1 MADNN
6 NTETTSRK
14 KSLSAAGSVPLI
26 DIFFMTLRHWPWI
39 LLSVFICVGAA
50 YLYLMQTPNIYT
62 RSAEILIKEETQV
75 NGVSGVDLST
85 FGLNYQSNTNIQNEV
100 LNLKA
105 KDLMEEVVRRLELDV
120 NYYKPGR
127 FHKEIVYGVALP
139 INVDIV
145 DYPKE
150 SYLSFEVDVAQ
161 NGKVTISDMSISRAE
176 KLKEEFI
183 GNFGDS
189 ISTPAGKIVVSP
201 TVAYKKGEKVEL
213 TVSKLPLWVARDY
226 FSDRLAVVLSNVD
239 GSILK
244 LSLSD
249 LSVQRADD
257 VLATL
262 INVYN
267 ENWIHDKNQITVSTT
282 NFINERLSVIEKEL
296 SDVDSDISSYKSNN
310 LITNVSAAGERYM
323 TQNEANEAAMFELNN
338 QLSLARYMRSYL
350 MSDMSKDQ
358 LLPSSSGLSNSTVA
372 GLINDYNRQVLDRNS
387 LVGSSSE
394 NNPLV
399 QKLNAQLATQR
410 ALILRTV
417 DSEIDALN
425 AQLDAL
431 RKNDVQTTAKLQANP
446 TQAKELLEVERQQ
459 KVKEA
464 LYLFLLQKREENELT
479 QAFTAYNT
487 RIVNRPGPSNVPTT
501 PARGKILLIAFL
513 VGLAIPFGVTYA
525 KEALNKTVRG
535 RKDIEDLTIP
545 FLGEIP
551 LYGKNREKG
560 KYGREKLTKAIV
572 VKGGKRDVI
581 NEAFR
586 VLRTNLEFM
595 KIHKDEADVVALT
608 SFNPGSGKSFLTM
621 NLGTVL
627 SLKNKKVIVIDGDMR
642 HGSSSAYI
650 GSPDTGLSDVL
661 NGSIA
666 NVEDVIIRDEHN
678 PNLSVIPVG
687 TVPPNPTEL
696 LETPRLAEILTKL
709 RKEYDYVIIDC
720 PPIEVVADAQIID
733 KLADR
738 TVFVLRAGLLERSML
753 PQIEKLFDE
762 KKFKNMATI
771 LNGTASAGGRYGRR
785 YGYYGYYGYSY
796 RYGYGYGYGYG
807 YNYSS
812 DKKEK
817 SSKKK

>member
-1 MADNN
+1 MENISK
-6 NTETTSRK
+6 ETTTRK
-14 KSLSAAGSVPLI
+14 KAISAAGTVPLT

-39 LLSVFICVGAA
+39 LLSVFICVGVA
-50 YLYLMQTPNIYT
+50 YMYLMVTPNIYT
-62 RSAEILIKEETQV
+62 RAAEILIKEETQV

-105 KDLMEEVVRRLELDV
+105 KDLMEEVVNRLELDV
-120 NYYKPGR
+120 NYLKPGR
-127 FHKEIVYGVALP
+127 FHNDIVYGVTVP
-139 INVDIV
+139 VKVDIV
-145 DYPKE
+145 DFPKE
-150 SYLSFEVDVAQ
+150 HSLSFDLDV
-161 NGKVTISDMSISRAE
+161 NGDGKVTISDMSVNKGE
-176 KLKEEFI
+176 KLKTKFT
-183 GNFGDS
+183 GKLNDS
-189 ISTPAGKIVVSP
+189 ISTPAGKIVVQP
-201 TVAYKKGEKVEL
+201 TIAYKKGEDIEL
-213 TVSKLPLWVARDY
+213 IISKIPTWVARDY
-226 FSDRLAVVLSNVD
+226 FNDRLSVVLSSTD
-239 GSILK
+239 ASILR

-249 LSVQRADD
+249 LSVPRADD

-282 NFINERLSVIEKEL
+282 NFINERLDVIEREL
-296 SDVDSDISSYKSNN
+296 SHVDSDISAYKSANM
-310 LITNVSAAGERYM
+310 ITDVSAAGQSYM
-323 TQNEANEAAMFELNN
+323 SQNQANEAAMFDLSN

-358 LLPSSSGLSNSTVA
+358 LLPSSSGLSSSTVG
-372 GLINDYNRQVLDRNS
+372 GLINEYNRTVLDRNS
-387 LVGSSSE
+387 LLASSSE

-399 QKLNAQLATQR
+399 QKLNTQLAGQR
-410 ALILRTV
+410 ALIIRTV
-417 DSEIDALN
+417 DGEIEALS
-425 AQLDAL
+425 AQLESL
-431 RKNDVQTTAKLQANP
+431 RKNEVKTTAKLQANP

-487 RIVNRPGPSNVPTT
+487 RIVNRPGPSTVPTT
-501 PARGKILLIAFL
+501 PDRGKILGIAFL
-513 VGLAIPFGVTYA
+513 IGLLIPFGVTYA
-525 KEALNKTVRG
+525 REALNTTVRG

-560 KYGREKLTKAIV
+560 KYGRDKLTKAIV

-621 NLGTVL
+621 NLATVL
-627 SLKNKKVIVIDGDMR
+627 SLKNKKVVVIDGDMR

-650 GSPDTGLSDVL
+650 GSPETGLSDVL
-661 NGSIA
+661 NGSIP
-666 NVEDVIIRDEHN
+666 NVEDVIVHTENN
-678 PNLSVIPVG
+678 PNLDVIPVG

-696 LETPRLAEILTKL
+696 LETPRLSEILAKL

-753 PQIEKLFDE
+753 PQVEKLFDD

-771 LNGTASAGGRYGRR
+771 LNGTEAAGGRYGR
-785 YGYYGYYGYSY
+785 YGRYGYYGYSY

-812 DKKEK
+812 GDKGK
-817 SSKKK
+817 SSQKS